1 MPFANKKLF
10 LKTTGIY
17 LEVLHEDFYFIL
29 FVLFCKWQNLHL
41 TDKMSIKWVIF
52 DAMGVIFEVADDI
65 TDLLVP
71 FIQSSE
77 WNSPIRFI

>member
-1 MPFANKKLF
+1 
-10 LKTTGIY
+10 
-17 LEVLHEDFYFIL
+17 
-29 FVLFCKWQNLHL
+29 
-41 TDKMSIKWVIF
+41 MSIKWVIF

-77 WNSPIRFI
+77 